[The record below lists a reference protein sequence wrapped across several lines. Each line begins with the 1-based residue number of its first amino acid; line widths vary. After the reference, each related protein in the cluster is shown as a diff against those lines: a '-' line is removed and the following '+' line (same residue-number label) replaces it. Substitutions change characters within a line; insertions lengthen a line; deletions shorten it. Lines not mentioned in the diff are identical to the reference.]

1 MALVAC
7 SECGRDISDRAPACP
22 HCGAP
27 VAPPAAIPAYSPPS
41 SARDPGFLQKPRGCG
56 TLIIAVIVL
65 FVLVRA
71 CSPEER
77 PAAPAP
83 IPERAAATPEERAA
97 ALARA
102 LAEMDDEGASASSRL
117 ARAKWVT
124 IEYPGTADAERAA
137 AMVPTLEAA
146 LREEQIGKQWRYT
159 RTEDSMSGQVSH
171 TAVVTSTNQFEFDFP
186 YAGPQRGELT
196 IRRHPR
202 WGNSVIFAI
211 ERGQI
216 LCNSYSSC
224 PIRVR
229 FDDGAPRTLSGN
241 EPADNSSE
249 YVFLPGYNDFVSRL
263 QKAKRVRIEVNVFQQ
278 GAVMAEFDV
287 EGFKPQR
294 LKD

>member
-1 MALVAC
+1 MALIAC
-7 SECGRDISDRAPACP
+7 DECGREISDRAATCP

-27 VAPPAAIPAYSPPS
+27 VVPPAKIPPYSPPAS
-41 SARDPGFLQKPRGCG
+41 IQEPGFLKKPRGCG
-56 TLIIAVIVL
+56 TLIIAVIVMI
-65 FVLVRA
+65 VLVRA
-71 CSPEER
+71 CSPEPR
-77 PAAPAP
+77 KAAPAP
-83 IPERAAATPEERAA
+83 IPEPAVATPAERAA
-97 ALARA
+97 ELARA
-102 LAEMDDEGASASSRL
+102 LAGMDDEAASASSRL
-117 ARAKWVT
+117 ARAKWIT
-124 IEYPGTADAERAA
+124 IEHPGTPDAERAA
-137 AMVPTLEAA
+137 ALVPVLEEA
-146 LREEQIGKQWRYT
+146 LREEQIGRQWRYT
-159 RTEDSMSGQVSH
+159 RSEDSMSGQVSH
-171 TAVVTSTNQFEFDFP
+171 TAIVTSTNQFEFGFP

-263 QKAKRVRIEVNVFQQ
+263 QKAKRLRIEVNVFQQ

-287 EGFKPQR
+287 EGFKPER